1 MRLTFLMLCFSL
13 ATCMTTAAEKPE
25 KNFNVTSQQS
35 VKFQSGVVFTFDDRF
50 IDQWVKQIP
59 LFEKYNAK
67 VTFFV
72 DHFHTLKPQ
81 QIEALKKLQDAGHV
95 IGCHGVKH
103 RKAVDYV
110 REHGIERY
118 LQDEINPAVKRM
130 TDAGLKPTAFAY
142 PSSSR
147 NPEIDQA
154 LLKTFRHLRGGT
166 GLSPNQRMRDL
177 KSIFVPIDEI
187 ADTGCLIGTGID
199 YAGTEKRPDYLVQIK
214 DALDHA
220 KQRGEIV
227 VFYAH
232 NISDNGPGH
241 HLQPKALEEIL
252 AHVQQI
258 GLPTITYDDLP
269 LSPTRY

>member
-1 MRLTFLMLCFSL
+1 MRFLLSLLCLLLMMSTSS
-13 ATCMTTAAEKPE
+13 ATDNPAKSN
-25 KNFNVTSQQS
+25 KTSAHKTLPS
-35 VKFQSGVVFTFDDRF
+35 AGVILTFDDRNMN
-50 IDQWVKQIP
+50 QWVKQIP
-59 LFEKYNAK
+59 LFQKYNAK

-72 DHFHTLKPQ
+72 DHFHTLKSQ
-81 QIEALKKLQDAGHV
+81 QIAALKQLQAADHA

-118 LQDEINPAVKRM
+118 LQDEISPAVKRM

-147 NPEIDQA
+147 NEEIDQA

-166 GLSPNQRMRDL
+166 GLAPNQRMRDL
-177 KSIFVPIDEI
+177 KPIFVPVDQIKQS
-187 ADTGCLIGTGID
+187 GCLIGTGID
-199 YAGTEKRPDYLVQIK
+199 YAGTEKRPHYLTEIK
-214 DALDHA
+214 DAMDHA

-227 VFYAH
+227 IFYAH

-241 HLQPKALEEIL
+241 HLPPKALEEVL
-252 AHVQQI
+252 AHAQQI
-258 GLPTITYDDLP
+258 NLPTLTYDDLP
-269 LSPTRY
+269 